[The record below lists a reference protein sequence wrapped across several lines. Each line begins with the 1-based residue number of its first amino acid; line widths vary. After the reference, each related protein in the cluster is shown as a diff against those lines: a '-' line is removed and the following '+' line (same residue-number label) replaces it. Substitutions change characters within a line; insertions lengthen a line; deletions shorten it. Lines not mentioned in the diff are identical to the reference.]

1 VAEGLTWD
9 RSSVRCATHFADG
22 AWSAEVFI
30 PFTALKGFPKGQFP
44 EGTTAAGKFWLGNF
58 CRSRRWDA
66 YYGKCTPRPGSHK
79 EFTRRY
85 TRYSVWNKDP
95 AAFGKLQFVE

>member
-1 VAEGLTWD
+1 M
-9 RSSVRCATHFADG
+9 RNYNRH
-22 AWSAEVFI
+22 I
-30 PFTALKGFPKGQFP
+30 LKQSTLMAVLG
-44 EGTTAAGKFWLGNF
+44 TAAGKFWFGNF

-66 YYGKCTPRPGSHK
+66 YYGKCTPRAGSHN